1 MSPSQPKTFTGER
14 VYLGLMDSEA
24 WAGAA
29 AEFIFFKKDFFETII
44 T

>member
-1 MSPSQPKTFTGER
+1 MTKATYGGR